1 MFRFS
6 LTARH
11 IIIMVLLLS
20 SFFLVST
27 NTKAESSSEQQ
38 LIFVA
43 VNDEVVEFPDAKPF
57 TVEGVT
63 FVPLRSLATLVQAEI
78 SYDPI
83 ENSVTV
89 NKDSQ
94 YMKILIKE
102 NMYVAESLEKQPIA
116 IKTVN
121 NRTLLPLRF
130 IAEYLQL
137 EVTFHAEG
145 PIARLINQNEVIQL
159 TNEQVYLNNKE
170 KIEAEKEKWK
180 AVIEEQK
187 FKEVD
192 SSKIAYL
199 TFDDG
204 PNANTTHILDILQNY
219 EAKATFFMIE
229 PKIWKFE
236 EEVQRMVSENH
247 TIASHS
253 VTHDKS
259 KVYHSPESLLN
270 EMNVTRATLFSI
282 TGIDSRLIRVPYG
295 SKPYLTKDYRD
306 LLASSNLQVWDWN
319 VDSKDWKSSTKEM
332 ISTVKNQVAG
342 LKNNNTIPIILFHNG
357 DNVVEALPE
366 IIEFLQAEGYV
377 LKAYDPDHHFMVNF
391 WKDNRI

>member
-1 MFRFS
+1 MFSFS
-6 LTARH
+6 KTVRH
-11 IIIMVLLLS
+11 IIIMVLLLL

-27 NTKAESSSEQQ
+27 NTMAASPES

-43 VNDEVVEFPDAKPF
+43 VNDDLVEFPDVEPF

-63 FVPLRSLATLVQAEI
+63 YVPLRSLASLVQAEVI
-78 SYDPI
+78 YDPL

-94 YMKILIKE
+94 SMKILIKE
-102 NMYVAESLEKQPIA
+102 NMYQTESLEKLPLA
-116 IKTVN
+116 IETVN

-130 IAEYLQL
+130 VAEYLQL

-145 PIARLINQNEVIQL
+145 PIARLIDHNEVIQL
-159 TNEQVYLNNKE
+159 TNEQLYLNNKE
-170 KIEAEKEKWK
+170 MIKAETEKWK
-180 AVIEEQK
+180 AAMEAEK
-187 FKEVD
+187 MKEVD

-204 PNANTTHILDILQNY
+204 PNPNTSQILDILQKY

-229 PKIWKFE
+229 PKIRKFE
-236 EEVQRMVSENH
+236 EQVQRMVTENH

-253 VTHDKS
+253 VTHNKD

-270 EMNVTRATLFSI
+270 EMNVTRATLFSL

-319 VDSKDWKSSTKEM
+319 VDSKDWKSSTKEI
-332 ISTVKNQVAG
+332 ISTVKGQVASQKK
-342 LKNNNTIPIILFHNG
+342 KNFAPIILFHNLP
-357 DNVVEALPE
+357 NTVEALPE
-366 IIEFLQAEGYV
+366 IIEFLKAEGYV
-377 LKAYDPDHHFMVNF
+377 LKAYDSDHHFMVNF
-391 WKDNRI
+391 WNDNRI